1 MLAILRR
8 VPSETRLER
17 KSPVSRP
24 EIGLHI
30 CKLKSDKMERKLFRP
45 HYAREFKRKVVEE
58 YLATG
63 CTKMF
68 LLRKYNIQF
77 KSAIQTWIRTLGYDD
92 PGSQGQRFKFGQIIF
107 TSLAREKQNTTEPTE
122 LQKRI
127 LELERQLEDEKL
139 RSEAYARMIEKA
151 EKELKISIRKKTDTK

>member
-1 MLAILRR
+1 
-8 VPSETRLER
+8 
-17 KSPVSRP
+17 
-24 EIGLHI
+24 
-30 CKLKSDKMERKLFRP
+30 MEKKLFQP
-45 HYAREFKRKVVEE
+45 HYDQAFKRKVIEE

-63 CTKMF
+63 CSKMD

-77 KSAIQTWIRTLGYDD
+77 KSAIQTWMRTLGYDD
-92 PGSQGQRFKFGQIIF
+92 RGSQGQRFKFGQIIL
-107 TSLAREKQNTTEPTE
+107 SVAKEKQNTSEPTE

>member
-1 MLAILRR
+1 
-8 VPSETRLER
+8 
-17 KSPVSRP
+17 
-24 EIGLHI
+24 
-30 CKLKSDKMERKLFRP
+30 MEKKLFQP
-45 HYAREFKRKVVEE
+45 HYDREFKRKVVEE

-63 CTKMF
+63 CTKMS

-77 KSAIQTWIRTLGYDD
+77 KSAIQTWMRMLGYRD
-92 PGSQGQRFKFGQIIF
+92 PGSQPQIFKFGQITF
-107 TSLAREKQNTTEPTE
+107 TSLAKQKQDTTESVE

-151 EKELKISIRKKTDTK
+151 EKELKISIRKKTGTR